1 LGRLLEARARG
12 CTNEAIKRLAGL
24 EAKSARVAR
33 DGEEIDLRIE
43 EVRVGDVILVRT
55 GEKVPVDGRAVSG
68 QSAVD
73 EAMITGEPIPV
84 VKSPGDEVIGATINT
99 SGSLKFEATGVDEDT
114 ALSRIIKMVEEAQG
128 SKAPT
133 QRLAD
138 RISGVFVPVV
148 MVIATLVFFA

>member
-1 LGRLLEARARG
+1 
-12 CTNEAIKRLAGL
+12 
-24 EAKSARVAR
+24 
-33 DGEEIDLRIE
+33 
-43 EVRVGDVILVRT
+43 VGDVILVRT